1 MKTLLNLL
9 NQSTILGFW
18 DEIGDGLL
26 NIIYSLIGPLLWC
39 LCDIFF
45 IILDLF
51 ETMFK
56 AFAGTAE
63 GGVKVQGEIVEGD
76 IVLFLFQSN
85 LIMQIFMSILVLS
98 WFLLIV
104 FTIFAIVKNQYA
116 EKQEP
121 VSKIING
128 AFKAL
133 LMYLLVPIATVVC
146 LIVGNIVLQAINEAT
161 SSQTSQGVSDVLF
174 VTAAYNANK
183 LRDSDIEDNRKTL
196 KDWYENNSIL
206 KIRRSIEEETG
217 INAGNVATATEEQ
230 IEIIASIVDEG
241 LVEGNLTLV
250 GSKWSYATVSTYYDG
265 FRISYITVWVGGSFL
280 IWALGK
286 IVWGLIARIFKM
298 TLYFAISPAVM
309 ATFPIDGGKA
319 LGSWRGEMVK
329 NGTMAFCSV
338 GVLNVLYSVLP
349 IFNHLDMFGGGIGG
363 GIVKIF
369 INIIAFSSAKDLIS
383 SISGWFGTGDA
394 LAEGVKAKGQ
404 YSAAKK
410 KLAGVTTK
418 GVGMFAG
425 ITGGIDAASKHGGN
439 KFWGAVTGGLSA
451 TSWGKNTFGEEF
463 QKGQKAGEA
472 TYKTART
479 MHISGDKR
487 KDKLAEYEG
496 YDIVSSQNKA
506 MNFELDQMEA
516 DKRAE
521 IEALDP
527 ASASYAADLKAI
539 EEKWEGIMD
548 KFKATAD
555 YLSVLFAKEKREL
568 EEQGKKNEKRQS
580 NFASLDSFERAHEQD
595 KELMNRIITSSGATT
610 DGAKK
615 NIIDNWGQIKQGD
628 FSGVQGGYRSKVSKA
643 YEMFASDIASNDH
656 EMQRAQQSMLN
667 LATSSEKGLKYVQKT
682 LGDQFDKMF
691 DAVTTAAGE
700 VEYQLKDNVDVSKIS
715 EKIKTE
721 QKALNDALKK
731 WQKDNDDLIKKM
743 ADKYGTSDKS
753 DLVKIGKNTKK

>member
-51 ETMFK
+51 EVMFK
-56 AFAGTAE
+56 SFAGIAE

-85 LIMQIFMSILVLS
+85 LVMQIFMSILILS
-98 WFLLIV
+98 LFLLII

-133 LMYLLVPIATVVC
+133 LMYLLVPVATIVC
-146 LIVGNIVLQAINEAT
+146 LLVGNIVLQAIYEAT
-161 SSQTSQGVSDVLF
+161 STQTGGSASDVLF
-174 VTAAYNANK
+174 VTSAYNANK
-183 LRDSDIEDNRKTL
+183 LRDNDIEDNRKTL
-196 KDWYENNSIL
+196 KDWYADNSIL
-206 KIRRSIEEETG
+206 KIERRIEEATG
-217 INAGNVATATEEQ
+217 VNESNVATATEEQ
-230 IEIIASIVDEG
+230 IEIIASIVDESFVDG
-241 LVEGNLTLV
+241 ELAAV
-250 GSKWSYATVSTYYDG
+250 GSKWSYAAISTYYDG
-265 FRISYITVWVGGSFL
+265 FRISYITIWVGGAFF

-338 GVLNVLYSVLP
+338 GVLNVLYSILP
-349 IFNHLDMFGGGIGG
+349 VFNNLDMFGGGIGG

-369 INIIAFSSAKDLIS
+369 INIIAFSSAKDLIA

-394 LAEGVKAKGQ
+394 LAEGIKAKGQ

-410 KLAGVTTK
+410 KLTGIATK

-439 KFWGAVTGGLSA
+439 KFWGAVSGGLSA
-451 TSWGKNTFGEEF
+451 TPLVQNPFGEAF

-479 MHISGDKR
+479 MHISGEKR

-506 MNFELDQMEA
+506 MSFKLDQMEA
-516 DKRAE
+516 DKRKEISKLDKESATYEKDLKE
-521 IEALDP
+521 IEQ
-527 ASASYAADLKAI
+527 
-539 EEKWEGIMD
+539 KWETAIN

-555 YLSVLFAKEKREL
+555 YLSVLFDKEKREL
-568 EEQGKKNEKRQS
+568 EDQEKKNEKRQS
-580 NFASLDSFERAHEQD
+580 NFESLDSFERAHEQD
-595 KELMNRIITSSGATT
+595 QELMNRVIKLSGATT
-610 DGAKK
+610 DGAKQ
-615 NIIDNWGQIKQGD
+615 NIIDNWEQIKQGE
-628 FSGVQGGYRSKVSKA
+628 FSGVQGDDEYLSKVSKA
-643 YEMFASDIASNDH
+643 YEMFASDMASNDH
-656 EMQRAQQSMLN
+656 EMKRAQQSMLN
-667 LATSSEKGLKYVQKT
+667 LATSSEKGLAYMQKT
-682 LGDQFDKMF
+682 LGDSFGDMF
-691 DAVTTAAGE
+691 DSIDGE
-700 VEYQLKDNVDVSKIS
+700 LQLKDSVDTSAIS
-715 EKIKTE
+715 AKIKEE
-721 QKALNDALKK
+721 QKAINDALKK

-743 ADKYGTSDKS
+743 ADKYGTSVKS
-753 DLVKIGKNTKK
+753 DLEKIGKNTKK